1 MSNLFNS
8 TGYAV
13 YEEDMV
19 SGSGCYVFDRKGK
32 KYLDMEAGVW
42 ALPLG
47 HCDPDINKAIHNQ
60 IDKMMHCGYKYNTE
74 IAEKCARKLLQI
86 TEMEGGKCVF
96 LTSGSEAVEY
106 GIQLAK
112 AIRPG
117 KKCVSLKNQ
126 YLSAYGSGMTKDER
140 G

>member
-86 TEMEGGKCVF
+86 TEMEGGKCVSIIVF
-96 LTSGSEAVEY
+96 HQPKHLKIFPLATSYCKNADICLGR
-106 GIQLAK
+106 GQHT
-112 AIRPG
+112 
-117 KKCVSLKNQ
+117 CLKD
-126 YLSAYGSGMTKDER
+126 YFSV
-140 G
+140 